1 VQLLRDGREGSEQTL
16 LDIHALMLSLNQEM
30 VLWSIERANYGGDM
44 EMRMLTPGLEVGAI
58 GYGAMVLIGL
68 YGEVDEER
76 GLRALRHAL
85 DRGVTLVDTADA
97 YGLDGSNERLV
108 GRAIAGRR
116 DDVVV
121 ATKWGITPPGPTAH
135 RVEASYANEIWVDGR
150 PERAREAAE
159 ASLRRLGVEAIDL
172 WYLHF
177 PDPGV
182 PIEETVGAMANLVAE
197 GKVRHLG
204 LSNITGP
211 ELRRAHSV
219 HPIAAVQAEYSLWT
233 RTPERELLPLARELD
248 VGFVAWGP
256 LGNGFLAG
264 TVDRLGDGDFR
275 HNAPRFQDGN
285 LRRNNDRFAPLR
297 SLADELAITPAQLAL
312 AWLLHQGESI
322 VPIPGSR
329 SAVHIDEN
337 LDALDIRLSS
347 EVMAR
352 IEELAPADCA
362 VGAPL
367 L

>member
-1 VQLLRDGREGSEQTL
+1 
-16 LDIHALMLSLNQEM
+16 
-30 VLWSIERANYGGDM
+30 M
-44 EMRMLTPGLEVGAI
+44 EMRTLTPGLEVGAI

-68 YGEVDEER
+68 YGEVDEKH
-76 GLRALRHAL
+76 GLRAVRHAL

-108 GRAIAGRR
+108 GRAIANRR
-116 DDVVV
+116 EDVIV
-121 ATKWGITPPGPTAH
+121 ATKWGIAAPGPTAH
-135 RVEASYANEIWVDGR
+135 RVEASYANEIWIDGR

-159 ASLRRLGVEAIDL
+159 SSLRRLGIESIDL

-182 PIEETVGAMANLVAE
+182 PIEETVGGMAALVAE

-204 LSNITGP
+204 LSNVTGG
-211 ELRRAHSV
+211 ELRRAHAV

-233 RTPERELLPLARELD
+233 RAPERELIPVAGELD

-256 LGNGFLAG
+256 LGNGFLSG
-264 TVDRLGDGDFR
+264 GVDRLGDGDFR
-275 HNAPRFQDGN
+275 HNAPRFRDGN
-285 LRRNNDRFAPLR
+285 LERNNDRFGPLR

-329 SAVHIDEN
+329 SAEHIDEN
-337 LDALDIRLSS
+337 LEAHDIRLSA
-347 EVMAR
+347 EVLAR
-352 IEELAPADCA
+352 IEELAPADLA
-362 VGAPL
+362 VGAAL